1 MKPRTRFRSTIMR
14 VVASEGYQRFIRG
27 RARRSRARS
36 GEPPAVHYFH
46 EVSDPYSHLAVQRL
60 DALREKYS
68 LTFHVH
74 LVSAAAPAY
83 RGDAARYDEW
93 ARGDAASIAAG
104 FGVTFPDA
112 AILPTA
118 PAINEAANL
127 LQNKVGDNDFARV
140 AIETGRALW
149 DGELEGVETAPDLS
163 EGNALRAKLG
173 HYAGA
178 MFWFDGE
185 WYWGLDRL
193 DLLERRLIEEGFG
206 TSEPLV
212 HRPHI
217 EVPAGCA
224 KDLKLE
230 VFPSLRSPYTA
241 ISFDRIMASADHAGV
256 QIEIR
261 PVMPM
266 MMRGVKAP
274 RRKALYI
281 LFDSAR
287 EARRDGVPFGKAV
300 DPFGEPVKLGFS
312 LYPFADQQ
320 GKGREYISRYLRA
333 AWAEGLDITRPRA
346 LQRIIEDIGLSWQEA
361 EPHLGGDEAE
371 ALLETNVQDML
382 AAGLWGVPSF
392 RLSGGDTPPFS
403 CWGQDRL
410 WRIEQEIVQRSGGS
424 SA

>member
-1 MKPRTRFRSTIMR
+1 MR
-14 VVASEGYQRFIRG
+14 VVANESYQRFIRARARTR
-27 RARRSRARS
+27 RARR
-36 GEPPAVHYFH
+36 GEAPSVRYFH

-68 LTFHVH
+68 LPFRIK

-93 ARGDAASIAAG
+93 ARSDAASIASG
-104 FGVTFPDA
+104 FGVTFPGSGL
-112 AILPTA
+112 LPTV
-118 PAINEAANL
+118 PAINEAASI
-127 LQNKVGDNDFARV
+127 LQNRVDDRDFART

-149 DGELEGVETAPDLS
+149 NGELEGVDTAPDLS
-163 EGNALRAKLG
+163 AGNTLRAKLG

-193 DLLERRLIEEGFG
+193 ELLEQRLIEEGFG
-206 TSEPLV
+206 EGEPLV
-212 HRPHI
+212 RRPHFD
-217 EVPAGCA
+217 VPAGSG
-224 KDLKLE
+224 KHLKLE

-241 ISFDRIMASADHAGV
+241 ISFDRVMALADNAAV
-256 QIEIR
+256 EIKIR

-266 MMRGVKAP
+266 MMRGVTAP
-274 RRKALYI
+274 RLKALYI

-287 EARRDGVPFGKAV
+287 EARRYGVPFGKAV
-300 DPFGEPVKLGFS
+300 DPFGEPVKLAFS
-312 LYPFADQQ
+312 LYPHVDQQ

-333 AWAEGLDITRPRA
+333 AWAEGVDITRPRG
-346 LQRIIEDIGLSWQEA
+346 LRRIIEDIGLRWQDT
-361 EPHLGGDEAE
+361 EPHLGSNEAE
-371 ALLETNVQDML
+371 ALLEANVQDML

-392 RLSGGDTPPFS
+392 RLSGGISPPLS

-410 WRIEQEIVQRSGGS
+410 WLVEQQIIQRSGES
-424 SA
+424 SS

>member
-1 MKPRTRFRSTIMR
+1 MNLRTRLRSTLMR
-14 VVASEGYQRFIRG
+14 VVASGSYQQFLRASARRR
-27 RARRSRARS
+27 RARRA
-36 GEPPAVHYFH
+36 EPPSVHYFH

-60 DALREKYS
+60 DALREKYA
-68 LTFHVH
+68 LTFLGH

-83 RGDAARYDEW
+83 RGDAARFDEW
-93 ARGDAASIAAG
+93 ARNDAASVAAG
-104 FGVTFPDA
+104 FGVTFPGAGTLPA
-112 AILPTA
+112 AL
-118 PAINEAANL
+118 AINEAISV
-127 LQNKVGDNDFARV
+127 LQNKVDDNDFAGA
-140 AIETGRALW
+140 AIDIGRALW
-149 DGELEGVETAPDLS
+149 NGELKGMETAPDLS
-163 EGNALRAKLG
+163 AGNALRAELG

-193 DLLERRLIEEGFG
+193 ELLERRLIEEGFG
-206 TSEPLV
+206 QGEPLV
-212 HRPHI
+212 RRPYI
-217 EVPAGCA
+217 DVPAGCG
-224 KDLKLE
+224 KDQKLE

-241 ISFDRIMASADHAGV
+241 ISFDRIMAMADHAGV
-256 QIEIR
+256 KIKIR

-266 MMRGVKAP
+266 MMRGVPAP

-287 EARRDGVPFGKAV
+287 EARRDGIPFGKAV

-346 LQRIIEDIGLSWQEA
+346 LQRIIEDIGLSWQHA
-361 EPHLGGDEAE
+361 EPHLGGNEAE
-371 ALLETNVQDML
+371 ALLEANVQDLL

-410 WRIEQEIVQRSGGS
+410 WRVEQEIVQRSGGS